1 MNLEDK
7 SLGFNTQLKKG
18 TSKYSSPEVD
28 SEKNYDFKGDIFS
41 LGVCFYYMCSFKY
54 PSKSE
59 NRRIPTIYSES
70 LNDLI

>member
-7 SLGFNTQLKKG
+7 SLGFNNLLKKES
-18 TSKYSSPEVD
+18 SKYSSPEVVSD
-28 SEKNYDFKGDIFS
+28 NNYDLKGDVFS

-59 NRRIPTIYSES
+59 YRRIPTIYSES